1 MDEFEKKIVLF
12 FRKPHSKMLDIFSHL
27 ISSVYLLLFFWF
39 SVVVSVMFFDFINGL
54 YLVLGLAI
62 VFILHFI
69 ISEGIF
75 KWGGRRFSFERLRPY
90 KAHPELI
97 QPIGKKFHDSS
108 LPSSHLASM
117 VGGMMV
123 LVSFYKFLWLFAIIV
138 AALLS
143 WSRIRNG
150 MHYPSDVLVGIA
162 LGFMYGYLA
171 LLILATL

>member
-1 MDEFEKKIVLF
+1 MDEFEKKLVLF
-12 FRKPHSKMLDIFSHL
+12 FRKPNSKMLDTFSHL

-39 SVVVSVMFFDFINGL
+39 LVIVLAIFFDLINGI
-54 YLVLGLAI
+54 YMSLGLAI

-69 ISEGIF
+69 ISEGVF
-75 KWGGRRFSFERLRPY
+75 KWGGRRFSFERIRPY

-117 VGGMMV
+117 VGG
-123 LVSFYKFLWLFAIIV
+123 LVILVYFYKFIWLFAIIV

-150 MHYPSDVLVGIA
+150 MHYPSDVLLGIA
-162 LGFMYGYLA
+162 LGILYGYLS
-171 LLILATL
+171 LLIVGMF

>member
-1 MDEFEKKIVLF
+1 MDEFEKKLVLF
-12 FRKPHSKMLDIFSHL
+12 FRKPHSKMLDVFSHL

-39 SVVVSVMFFDFINGL
+39 VVIALAVFFDFIKGVYMIIGL
-54 YLVLGLAI
+54 SI
-62 VFILHFI
+62 VFILHFL

-117 VGGMMV
+117 VGGFIV
-123 LVSFYKFLWLFAIIV
+123 LTSFYAHLWPIAIIAV
-138 AALLS
+138 ILLA

-162 LGFMYGYLA
+162 LGLMYGYLTT
-171 LLILATL
+171 LILGAL

>member
-1 MDEFEKKIVLF
+1 MDEFEKKLVLF
-12 FRKPHSKMLDIFSHL
+12 FRKPPSKTLDIFSHL
-27 ISSVYLLLFFWF
+27 VSSVYLLLFFWF
-39 SVVVSVMFFDFINGL
+39 IVIVLAMFFDLINGI
-54 YLVLGLAI
+54 YMVLGLAI
-62 VFILHFI
+62 VFILHFL

-117 VGGMMV
+117 VGGLII

-150 MHYPSDVLVGIA
+150 MHYPSDVVVGII
-162 LGFMYGYLA
+162 LGLAYGYFT
-171 LLILATL
+171 LLILGMI